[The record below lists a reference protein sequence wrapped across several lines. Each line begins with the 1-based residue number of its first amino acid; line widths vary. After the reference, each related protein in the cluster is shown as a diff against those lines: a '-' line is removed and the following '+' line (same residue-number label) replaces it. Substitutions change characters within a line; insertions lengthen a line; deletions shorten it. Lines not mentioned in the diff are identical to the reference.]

1 MIENPDRF
9 DLGSYFLGF
18 WIADGSYA
26 KGRLRFL
33 ISHRDRAILDLFH
46 AHYGG
51 TRSEY
56 VYNNGISYY
65 SVPVSV
71 VSELMQRANITSDK
85 RTAERGQIR
94 FQGETEFCSFLLG
107 FIDGDGSVSAPSFH
121 RSTRISMI
129 AHSRELL
136 ECLCVG
142 AIGFTGAKGRL
153 VVSKGKYY
161 QLVYSRDAVS
171 TLAHKLSP
179 YLLQSFRKH
188 RLIADIV
195 ANYDYDRAKVFHSK
209 LDKAAHDEMVVLR
222 QQGLSYGEIARR
234 YEVSKQ
240 SVMAV
245 VKRRL

>member
-1 MIENPDRF
+1 MENLDCF
-9 DLGSYFLGF
+9 DLGFYFLGF
-18 WIADGSYA
+18 WTADGSYA

-33 ISHRDRAILDLFH
+33 ISQRDRAILDLFH
-46 AHYGG
+46 THYGG

-56 VYNNGISYY
+56 AYNNGISYY

-85 RTAERGQIR
+85 CTAERGQIQ
-94 FQGETEFCSFLLG
+94 FQGEKEFCSFFLG

-121 RSTRISMI
+121 RSTRISMV

-136 ECLCVG
+136 ECLCSG
-142 AIGFTGAKGRL
+142 AMEFTGAKGRL
-153 VVSKGKYY
+153 VISKEKYY
-161 QLVYSRDAVS
+161 QLIYSRDAVYA
-171 TLAHKLSP
+171 LAHRLSP
-179 YLLQSFRKH
+179 YLLQGFRKH
-188 RLIADIV
+188 KLIADIV

-209 LDKAAHDEMVVLR
+209 LDKAAYDEMVVLR

-245 VKRRL
+245 IKRRL